1 MKDEALHLAL
11 EALNTAHLAVEDD
24 MLADEIHQAITAI
37 KQALTAQ
44 PAPVAWA
51 EYNFKKGK
59 FTGLTTDD
67 INAVDSVGDG
77 CQWVPQLQAL
87 AAQPVQ
93 GLPFGVGGGLVA
105 IKTLLGRDPCV
116 HANTAIEMIDA
127 ILKEHLAAQPAVQEP
142 VLMFYEYK
150 WEGKTSKQY
159 QWLIDPFE
167 LPTGT
172 KLYTT
177 PPAAP
182 VQEPIGYLFQHEETG
197 LTTVVDVQQ
206 VEWGFEKNNPRHQ
219 KIGPVYTTPPAAQ
232 PAPTVQEPDAHNRT
246 LRHRI
251 RVHIANREHY
261 SKVEFLDK
269 LHEILHESEQT
280 AQPAV
285 PDAITDDSESPE
297 YRTGWNDCRQAM
309 MEMKP

>member
-1 MKDEALHLAL
+1 MILISKEDAKSVIKALDDFDGWADHGCPPS
-11 EALNTAHLAVEDD
+11 TAVAVKIMRGAMTE
-24 MLADEIHQAITAI
+24 
-37 KQALTAQ
+37 Q
-44 PAPVAWA
+44 PAPVQ
-51 EYNFKKGK
+51 
-59 FTGLTTDD
+59 D
-67 INAVDSVGDG
+67 
-77 CQWVPQLQAL
+77 
-87 AAQPVQ
+87 
-93 GLPFGVGGGLVA
+93 LPFGVGGGLVA
-105 IKTLLGRDPCV
+105 IKTLLSRDPCG

-127 ILKEHLAAQPAVQEP
+127 ILKEHPAAQP
-142 VLMFYEYK
+142 
-150 WEGKTSKQY
+150 
-159 QWLIDPFE
+159 
-167 LPTGT
+167 
-172 KLYTT
+172 
-177 PPAAP
+177 AP

-285 PDAITDDSESPE
+285 PDAITDDSESLE
-297 YRTGWNDCRQAM
+297 YRTGWNDCRAEM
-309 MEMKP
+309 LRGMKP